1 MTAKKRARYEI
12 KEKEKIINELDKNLL
27 VKGPNVGKP
36 NFYLVAKLYP
46 QYKRKMLQYWYSK
59 KDTILASSHK
69 HKRFKLDNPNA
80 KGEYPEMETLF
91 DAYIMQLREKRKH
104 EITRLF
110 SSSQMDK

>member
-12 KEKEKIINELDKNLL
+12 KEKEKIINELDKNLH

-59 KDTILASSHK
+59 KDTILASRSCASM
-69 HKRFKLDNPNA
+69 FKDVDLAKIINMDETSIYLDYPCNYSSRAKNPLTS
-80 KGEYPEMETLF
+80 K
-91 DAYIMQLREKRKH
+91 K
-104 EITRLF
+104 
-110 SSSQMDK
+110 S